1 MQFTQNLNEKS
12 SWQNFSQKISPK
24 KLCERGGIDFGKIFP
39 IVEEI
44 EKNILEKGDVYI
56 SELTEKFDG
65 VKLEN
70 FLVPKSD
77 FDEAE
82 ITVSEGFKKAIDQA
96 YNNIFSFHSRQK
108 RQNLEP
114 QETSK
119 GVFCWQEFRAIEKV
133 GLYIPGGSAPL
144 FSTVLMLAI
153 PAIIAGCA
161 EKIIC
166 TPPQKN
172 GKISPEILYT
182 AKKCGIEKIFMVGG
196 AQAIFA
202 MAYGTDQIPKVD
214 KIFGPGNS
222 FVTAAK
228 MKISS
233 HTAIDMPAG
242 PSEVLVMADE
252 NANAVFCAADLL
264 SQAEHGADSQSVLV
278 CLSEKKAEEILEE
291 TKNQLEKLPR
301 KEIAQKALENSF
313 CVVCENLEE
322 MIEFSNLYAPEHL
335 ILQLENW
342 ESITQKIQHAGSV
355 FCGKFS
361 CESAGDYASGTNHT
375 LPTSAFARNYS
386 GVCLESFGKWVTF
399 QHLTQEGLEHLGD
412 TIELMAEKEG
422 LWAHG
427 NAVKV
432 RRKMKN

>member
-1 MQFTQNLNEKS
+1 MQFTQNLTLS
-12 SWQNFSQKISPK
+12 SVWQNFSAEMSPQ
-24 KLCERGGIDFGKIFP
+24 KLCERGGVDFGKIFP
-39 IVEEI
+39 IVNEI

-65 VKLEN
+65 VYLEN
-70 FLVPKSD
+70 FLVPESD
-77 FDEAE
+77 FFEAE
-82 ITVSEGFKKAIDQA
+82 NLVSSDFKKAIDQA
-96 YNNIFSFHSRQK
+96 YDNIFAFHQRQFPSSLDRK
-108 RQNLEP
+108 
-114 QETSK
+114 ETSA
-119 GVFCWQEFRAIEKV
+119 GVWCWQEFRAIEKV

-153 PAIIAGCA
+153 PATIAGCS

-172 GKISPEILYT
+172 GKVSPEMLYV
-182 AKKCGIEKIFMVGG
+182 AKKCGITTVFMVGG

-202 MAYGTDQIPKVD
+202 MAHGTAQIPKVD

-228 MKISS
+228 MKVSS
-233 HTAIDMPAG
+233 RTAIDMPAG
-242 PSEVLVMADE
+242 PSEVLVIADE
-252 NANAVFCAADLL
+252 NANAIFCAADLL

-278 CLSEKKAEEILEE
+278 CLSQKKAEEILTE
-291 TKNQLEKLPR
+291 TKNQLENLPR

-313 CVVCENLEE
+313 CVVCENLDE
-322 MIEFSNLYAPEHL
+322 MIAFSNLYAPEHL

-355 FCGKFS
+355 FCGQFS

-375 LPTSAFARNYS
+375 LPTSAFAKSYS
-386 GVCLESFGKWVTF
+386 GVTLQSFGKWITF
-399 QHLTQEGLEHLGD
+399 QNLTQEGLEKLGD
-412 TIELMAEKEG
+412 TIERMAEKEG
-422 LWAHG
+422 LFAHG

-432 RRKMKN
+432 RRK